1 MINIYR
7 QGDLGITQLK
17 KIPQLDKNAVKG
29 KIEREKDGY
38 VLALGEVT
46 GHRHL
51 LVEDEPATKIE
62 ILDVGLG
69 RKVLKIMDGSASLKH
84 EEHKTI
90 TIQPG
95 FYIIQNEKEYD
106 YFKEERRFVAD

>member
-1 MINIYR
+1 MIYR
-7 QGDLGITQLK
+7 HGDLGITQIK
-17 KIPQLDKNAVKG
+17 KIPQLDKNDIKG
-29 KIEREKDGY
+29 KTERDKDGY
-38 VLALGEVT
+38 VLAYGEIT

-62 ILDVGLG
+62 ILDVGGG
-69 RKVLKIMDGSASLKH
+69 RKILKIMDGKAKLSH

-95 FYIIQNEKEYD
+95 FYIIQNEREYD
-106 YFKEERRFVAD
+106 YFKEQTRKVLD